1 MASEPVQLK
10 VGVAEARSPQSAAWL
25 RDGQGLSPVDVL
37 DGPWWLVHT
46 KARNEKALA
55 ADLDY
60 LGIGCYLPLA
70 HTSRRYGGRTVSID
84 IPLFPGYLFLSGG
97 PEERLAALST
107 KRVANVIRVVDQE
120 RLRADLRQVFRV
132 TTSDTPVDVYPGIR
146 RGRRCRVTQG
156 CLKGI
161 EGVVIRRRGVCRVY
175 ISVVALGQSAE
186 VEIDAS
192 LLAIVE

>member
-1 MASEPVQLK
+1 
-10 VGVAEARSPQSAAWL
+10 
-25 RDGQGLSPVDVL
+25 
-37 DGPWWLVHT
+37 VHT

-70 HTSRRYGGRTVSID
+70 HTGRRYGGRTVYVD

-97 PEERLAALST
+97 PEERLGALGT
-107 KRVANVIRVVDQE
+107 NRVANVIRVVDQE
-120 RLRADLRQVFRV
+120 RLKADLRQIYRV
-132 TTSDTPVDVYPGIR
+132 TTSNKPVDVYPGIR
-146 RGRRCRVTQG
+146 RGRRCRVTHG
-156 CLKGI
+156 CLKGV

-192 LLAIVE
+192 LLAIIE

>member
-1 MASEPVQLK
+1 M
-10 VGVAEARSPQSAAWL
+10 
-25 RDGQGLSPVDVL
+25 
-37 DGPWWLVHT
+37 VHT

-55 ADLDY
+55 ADLDC

-70 HTSRRYGGRTVSID
+70 HASRRYGGRTTYVD

-97 PEERLAALST
+97 PEERLATLGT
-107 KRVANVIRVVDQE
+107 NRVANVIRVVDQE
-120 RLRADLRQVFRV
+120 RLKADLRQIFRV
-132 TTSDTPVDVYPGIR
+132 TTSKKPVDVYPGIR
-146 RGRRCRVTQG
+146 RGRRCLISRG

-192 LLAIVE
+192 LLAIIE

>member
-1 MASEPVQLK
+1 MASRPVQLK
-10 VGVAEARSPQSAAWL
+10 CGSAYTGVFPSAAWF
-25 RDGQGLSPVDVL
+25 RDGRGRSPVDVL
-37 DGPWWLVHT
+37 EGPWWLVHT

-55 ADLDY
+55 ADLDR
-60 LGIGCYLPLA
+60 LGVGCYLPLA
-70 HTSRRYGGRTVSID
+70 HTSRRYGGRTVFVD

-97 PEERLAALST
+97 PEERLAALGT
-107 KRVANVIRVVDQE
+107 NRVANVIRVVAQE
-120 RLRADLRQVFRV
+120 RLKADLRQIFRV
-132 TTSDTPVDVYPGIR
+132 TTSNTPVDVYPGIR
-146 RGRRCRVTQG
+146 RGRRCRVTHG